1 MTDAKAAHERI
12 DRIQNTV
19 DSHGQM
25 IKALSINQQE
35 QSEALHENT
44 ILTRQIAENTQ
55 EMVYLIKGSKVLSR
69 VILTLAAIA
78 GAFYSLWIWASK

>member
-1 MTDAKAAHERI
+1 
-12 DRIQNTV
+12 
-19 DSHGQM
+19 M

-69 VILTLAAIA
+69 VILTTAAIA
-78 GAFYSLWIWASK
+78 GAFYSLWLWASK